1 LHLVIV
7 ESAEIQPMEGVRQSP
22 LQNKNKPEK
31 KERGLERLLKK
42 QASLRERLAALKGS
56 EGPKQQAQ
64 ATKLGQKLSYIT
76 AEIET
81 HYSDAA
87 VQQSAEQR
95 VLESVVSTKTLA
107 LPVETEF
114 DKRQLKE
121 ASQKFFEMRRKIH
134 KEQKKMRAMKE
145 VVRALN
151 ILARHGTALQ
161 SPVLV
166 GEDQA
171 QIAKASF
178 IASKQDL
185 VLQKQ
190 ELKQLAVFF
199 KQLHK
204 QKKISLKANKRK
216 SLKKAH
222 RRHCGEFDTEKDVVF
237 EFQDKVK
244 KHRKEKGVK
253 HVEKSKR
260 KEEKAAKKAQKYA
273 LEASKQEDSPKLIEK
288 AKKYEEKASKQA
300 EKAKKYEEKVARKAE
315 KCEEK
320 AARKAEKEKRRGQP
334 VVPCVDQ
341 AQ

>member
-1 LHLVIV
+1 
-7 ESAEIQPMEGVRQSP
+7 M
-22 LQNKNKPEK
+22 
-31 KERGLERLLKK
+31 ERLLKK

-64 ATKLGQKLSYIT
+64 ATKLGQKLSHIT

-87 VQQSAEQR
+87 VQQPAEQR
-95 VLESVVSTKTLA
+95 VPESVVSTKTLA

-121 ASQKFFEMRRKIH
+121 ASKKFFEMRRKVH
-134 KEQKKMRAMKE
+134 KEQKKIRAMKE

-166 GEDQA
+166 GENQA
-171 QIAKASF
+171 EIAKASF

-244 KHRKEKGVK
+244 KHRKEKGEK
-253 HVEKSKR
+253 HMEKSKR

-273 LEASKQEDSPKLIEK
+273 LGAKQEDSPKLVEK
-288 AKKYEEKASKQA
+288 AKKYEEKALKQA